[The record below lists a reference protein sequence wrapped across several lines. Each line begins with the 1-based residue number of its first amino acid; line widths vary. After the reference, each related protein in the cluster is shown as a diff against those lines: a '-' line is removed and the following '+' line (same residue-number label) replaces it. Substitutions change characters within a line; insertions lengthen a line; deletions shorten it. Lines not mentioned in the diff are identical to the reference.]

1 MTTTV
6 EQKFLALRPDETRC
20 PARVRQMA
28 PEAELIHVLR
38 ERFDCRHWDL
48 VRDCFCTVK
57 GAYIVTQPAAG
68 RRYFTL
74 CPETVIQRL
83 VEAGVW

>member
-1 MTTTV
+1 MTSMV
-6 EQKFLALRPDETRC
+6 EEKFLALLPEETRC
-20 PARVRQMA
+20 PEQVSRAA
-28 PEAELIHVLR
+28 PAAERIYVLR